1 MFGEPLTPTSPFAT
15 FTISF
20 AVPAALTVT
29 GAMIIAEITIVIVKI
44 IDNDL
49 LNFLFISI
57 PPNYLFV
64 QYTHNYCLDVHIIVY
79 LYYSHIYNYCQV
91 QNLILP
97 LNTGDLM
104 IKYTPFWETL
114 EKSNEST
121 YTLINKH
128 NISSAT
134 IDRLRKNQGISTT
147 KIDDLCK
154 IFKCR
159 VEDIIVFEDD
169 EIDENGNSN
178 K

>member
-1 MFGEPLTPTSPFAT
+1 M
-15 FTISF
+15 
-20 AVPAALTVT
+20 
-29 GAMIIAEITIVIVKI
+29 
-44 IDNDL
+44 
-49 LNFLFISI
+49 
-57 PPNYLFV
+57 
-64 QYTHNYCLDVHIIVY
+64 HIIVY